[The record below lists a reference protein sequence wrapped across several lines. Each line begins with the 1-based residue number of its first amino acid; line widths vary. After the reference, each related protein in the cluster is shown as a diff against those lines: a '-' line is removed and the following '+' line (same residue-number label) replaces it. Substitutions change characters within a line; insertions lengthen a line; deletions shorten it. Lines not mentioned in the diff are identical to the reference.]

1 MLYLAL
7 ILLTHLPSVKERLAR
22 EVATALSDKLGTR
35 VEVGSVSVD
44 LFNTATIDTL
54 LIYDQQ
60 GRELLRVDRAI
71 GTVELLPLLRSKVN
85 INSLRVL
92 GAKAALYRDT
102 PASKGNWQFAVDSLM
117 PKPGAK
123 GPELNLRAL
132 LLRDMAV
139 TYDVLDQ
146 PRSDSRFDRNHIDV
160 ERLNASLVFK
170 SLEKDNLSARIRN
183 MEMRLRN
190 GMGIEELRGT
200 IESSGAGR
208 YTADIPSLEIRLGN
222 NVLLRSKVS
231 AQLSAPEN
239 KAFAVDELQS
249 QSMLTAGPYYYDIS
263 LSATYANDGSAR
275 PLYADID
282 IAGNRGEVA
291 NLRLRSALDP
301 RESVDADYSL
311 RLSRDEVEGVFSAFG
326 ATLPD
331 HPLLAQIDNIEQ
343 SGRLDINHSKII
355 YSGTTKSNLCDL
367 TADVEVRGNAVQYD
381 IRDLALRTEG
391 GSAENCT
398 LSGNLTLGPGNTISE
413 AITKATI
420 GSASY
425 GGYQLSNIDVS
436 GQIHGGDISA
446 KLIID
451 DPKIKLSANGQRTA
465 GGALDLAGQTTVMH
479 GQFATLGN
487 IEFQYKGDNLGRH
500 TTTIEADGLSA
511 TLNGNMRPSQTI
523 AAMEQQATRHLPE
536 IRPLFAHLATTM
548 QNLATIENT
557 LIPNAAEI
565 SDALH
570 ENFKLYFNNGGLLS
584 EFLQDEV
591 ELLKPIE
598 VLGYVNGSDRRTT
611 LTVSAPAFEIGGNRY
626 DLTSAYFN
634 SSADSLGGSLMTT
647 KYFGTM
653 PVRIETH
660 FAGRDDKIFS
670 EMLWRNA
677 ASRATYG
684 TLRTE
689 TQLRH
694 AAHGGIES
702 ITQVLPTTF
711 YISDTPWQVSPAI
724 IEYGKDFLRISD
736 LTVSREQQY
745 LSINTDIIDDKKD
758 LQVQLNDVEV
768 AYLLGLTNFKPV
780 EFGGKASGIIRN
792 SAADPDHRLEG
803 DLVVRDFLFNGA
815 PLGELNAS
823 AHFDIPDS
831 RLTIKAK
838 AQATSD
844 DSTLIDGLVML
855 RDKNLDFRFRSEKTN
870 LQFLNKYLGR
880 FIDDLEGTTSGD
892 FHLFGTFKYVQMEA
906 DETINYLKLRPK
918 MLGALYTAEAQPF
931 HIRPDTLDFNGFTLR
946 DTYGNQATMRGSVNH
961 HYLFSFNYD
970 LGFALNNILT
980 INWQEQPARSFW
992 GSVAA
997 TGNINLHGTT
1007 RDVNITGEV
1016 TTVGEEGSSA
1026 LFYNSN
1032 AAGGDENR
1040 DFVRFT
1046 PTPAQLAERALSQGQ
1061 ADEQPTPGGGADVN
1075 IDVKIN
1081 ATPDATL
1088 NIVTDPVTRDYMS
1101 LRGSGPLQ
1109 LNYYNKGR
1117 FQLNGLYTVNSGRYK
1132 LTIKDII
1139 QKNFDIQQG
1148 GYLRFNGTPSEADI
1162 NLKGVHRVNSVSLS
1176 DLNVGASH
1184 TNSTIGVDC
1193 ILNFT
1198 GKAAEPKVSFDID
1211 FPRANQDEATLLKR
1225 YILTEED
1232 RNMQAVYL
1240 LSIGRFYTYNY
1251 NDFSSNTGGQNQ
1263 STVAMTSLLAGTLS
1277 GQINNILQDAFRVTN
1292 WSVGTSIAAGRMG
1305 FNDMEVQGSL
1315 SGKMFNN
1322 RLLFNGNIGY
1332 RDQITTYS
1340 NNLVGDFNLQ
1350 WLLNKSGTISLKAY
1364 SETNDRYFTKSSL
1377 TTQGGGILFQKD
1389 FRKLRD
1395 FFKK

>member
-60 GRELLRVDRAI
+60 GKELLLVDRAI
-71 GTVELLPLLRSKVN
+71 GTVELLPLLRSEVN
-85 INSLRVL
+85 ISSLRVL
-92 GAKAALYRDT
+92 GAKASLYRNT
-102 PASKGNWQFAVDSLM
+102 PTSKGNWQFALDSLM

-123 GPELNLRAL
+123 GPELNLKSL
-132 LLRDMAV
+132 LLRDMAA

-146 PRSDSRFDRNHIDV
+146 PRSDSRFDKNHIDV
-160 ERLNASLVFK
+160 ERLNASLVFR

-190 GMGIEELRGT
+190 GLGIEELRGT

-208 YTADIPSLEIRLGN
+208 YTADIPSLELRLGN

-249 QSMLTAGPYYYDIS
+249 QSMLTAGLYYYDIN
-263 LSATYANDGSAR
+263 LKAKNANDGSAR
-275 PLYADID
+275 PITANID

-291 NLRLRSALDP
+291 KVRLHSALDP

-381 IRDLALRTEG
+381 IRDLALRTES

-413 AITKATI
+413 AIAKTTI

-436 GQIHGGDISA
+436 GQLRGGDITA
-446 KLIID
+446 QLTIN
-451 DPKIKLSANGQRTA
+451 DPQLKFTANGQRTA
-465 GGALDLAGQTTVMH
+465 GGHLDLTGQTAVMQGH
-479 GQFATLGN
+479 LATLGN
-487 IEFQYKGDNLGRH
+487 IDFEYKSDERGH
-500 TTTIEADGLSA
+500 HATIEGDGLYA
-511 TLNGNMRPSQTI
+511 TLNGNMQPGRAL
-523 AAMEQQATRHLPE
+523 AAVEQQVAHHLPE
-536 IRPLFAHLATTM
+536 MRPFFSRLGTVA
-548 QNLATIENT
+548 QSLATIESG
-557 LIPNAAEI
+557 LMPNVAEAYG
-565 SDALH
+565 DPH
-570 ENFKLYFNNGGLLS
+570 ENFKLKFNNDALLS
-584 EFLQDEV
+584 DLLQDEV
-591 ELLKPIE
+591 ELSKPIE
-598 VLGYVNGSDRRTT
+598 VLAYINCNDQRTT

-626 DLTSAYFN
+626 DLTSAYLN
-634 SSADSLGGSLMTT
+634 SSNDSLGGSLMTT

-670 EMLWRNA
+670 EMLWRNT
-677 ASRATYG
+677 ASRTTYG

-694 AAHGGIES
+694 AAHGGVES
-702 ITQVLPTTF
+702 VTQVLPATL
-711 YISDTPWQVSPAI
+711 YISDTPWEVSPAT
-724 IEYGKDFLRISD
+724 IEYGKDLLRIRN
-736 LTVSREQQY
+736 LTVSRGQQY
-745 LSINTDIIDDKKD
+745 LSVNTDILDDKKD

-792 SAADPDHRLEG
+792 SADDPDHKLEG

-815 PLGELNAS
+815 ALGELNAN

-838 AQATSD
+838 AQASPD

-855 RDKNLDFRFRSEKTN
+855 RDKNLDFHFQSEKTN
-870 LQFLNKYLGR
+870 LQFLNKYVGR
-880 FIDDLEGTTSGD
+880 FIDDLEGTTSGH
-892 FHLFGTFKYVQMEA
+892 FHLFGSFKYVQMEA
-906 DETINYLKLRPK
+906 DEVINYLKMRPK
-918 MLGALYTAEAQPF
+918 MLGALYTIEDQPF
-931 HIRPDTLDFNGFTLR
+931 QIRPDTLDFNGFVLR
-946 DTYGNQATMRGSVNH
+946 DTYGNKATVRGSVNH

-970 LGFALNNILT
+970 IDFALNNLLA
-980 INWQEQPARSFW
+980 INWQEQPSRSFW

-997 TGNINLHGTT
+997 DGNINLRGTT
-1007 RDVNITGEV
+1007 RDVYITGEM
-1016 TTVGEEGSSA
+1016 TAVGEEGSSA
-1026 LFYNSN
+1026 LYYNSN
-1032 AAGGDENR
+1032 AAGGNENR
-1040 DFVRFT
+1040 DFVHFT
-1046 PTPAQLAERALSQGQ
+1046 PTPAQLAEARAKSEDTKTD
-1061 ADEQPTPGGGADVN
+1061 APTGGGSVN
-1075 IDVKIN
+1075 IDLKIN

-1109 LNYYNKGR
+1109 LNYDNKGR
-1117 FQLNGLYTVNSGRYK
+1117 FQLNGLYTVNNGRYK

-1162 NLKGVHRVNSVSLS
+1162 NLKGVHRVNTVSLS
-1176 DLNVGASH
+1176 DLNVGASQ

-1340 NNLVGDFNLQ
+1340 NNIVGDFNLQ

>member
-1 MLYLAL
+1 MLYTGL

-85 INSLRVL
+85 ISSLRVL

-102 PASKGNWQFAVDSLM
+102 PTSKGNWQFAVDSLM

-160 ERLNASLVFK
+160 ERLNASLVLR
-170 SLEKDNLSARIRN
+170 SLEKDNQSVRIRN

-200 IESSGAGR
+200 IEASGNGR
-208 YTADIPSLEIRLGN
+208 YTADIPSLELRLGN
-222 NVLLRSKVS
+222 NVLLRSKIS
-231 AQLSAPEN
+231 AKLSVPEN
-239 KAFAVDELQS
+239 NAFAVEELQS
-249 QSMLTAGPYYYDIS
+249 QSMLTAGQYYYDIN
-263 LSATYANDGSAR
+263 LSATHSNDGSAR
-275 PLYADID
+275 PIFADID

-291 NLRLRSALDP
+291 KVKLHSGLDP

-311 RLSRDEVEGVFSAFG
+311 HLSRDEVEGVLSAFG
-326 ATLPD
+326 ASMPD
-331 HPLLAQIDNIEQ
+331 HPLLTLIDNIDQ
-343 SGRLDINHSKII
+343 SGHLDINHSKII

-381 IRDLALRTEG
+381 IRDLSLRTESG
-391 GSAENCT
+391 NAENCA
-398 LSGNLTLGPGNTISE
+398 LSGNLTLGPGNTISD
-413 AITKATI
+413 AIAKATI
-420 GSASY
+420 GSATY

-436 GQIHGGDISA
+436 GQIHGGDIVA
-446 KLIID
+446 Q
-451 DPKIKLSANGQRTA
+451 LSINDSQLRLTANGQRTA
-465 GGALDLAGQTTVMH
+465 GGSLDLSGQTTVMQ
-479 GQFATLGN
+479 GQLATLGN
-487 IEFQYKGDNLGRH
+487 IDFQYKSDNHGH
-500 TTTIEADGLSA
+500 HATIEGDGLSA
-511 TLNGNMRPSQTI
+511 ILNGNMLPSQTI
-523 AAMEQQATRHLPE
+523 AAVEQQVTRHLPE
-536 IRPLFAHLATTM
+536 IRPIFAHLGTARQSLTM
-548 QNLATIENT
+548 VENA
-557 LIPNAAEI
+557 LMPNATEASE
-565 SDALH
+565 APH
-570 ENFKLYFNNGGLLS
+570 ENFKFNFNNEALLS
-584 EFLQDEV
+584 DILQDEV
-591 ELLKPIE
+591 ELSKPIE
-598 VLGYVNGSDRRTT
+598 VLGYVNGSDQRST
-611 LTVSAPAFEIGGNRY
+611 LTVSAPAFAIGGNRY
-626 DLTSAYFN
+626 DLTSVYLNN
-634 SSADSLGGSLMTT
+634 SSDSLGGSLMTT

-670 EMLWRNA
+670 EMLWRNT
-677 ASRATYG
+677 ASRTTYG

-702 ITQVLPTTF
+702 VTQVLPATL
-711 YISDTPWQVSPAI
+711 YISDTPWQVSPAT
-724 IEYGKDFLRISD
+724 IEYGKNLLRISD
-736 LTVSREQQY
+736 LAVSRGQQY
-745 LSINTDIIDDKKD
+745 LRINTDIFDDKKD

-792 SAADPDHRLEG
+792 SADDPDHKLEG

-815 PLGELNAS
+815 PLGVLNAR

-838 AQATSD
+838 AQAAPD

-855 RDKNLDFRFRSEKTN
+855 RDKNLDFHFQSEKTN
-870 LQFLNKYLGR
+870 LQFLNKYVGR
-880 FIDDLEGTTSGD
+880 FIDDLEGTTTGH
-892 FHLFGTFKYVQMEA
+892 FHLFGSFKYVQMEA
-906 DETINYLKLRPK
+906 DEVINYLKLRPK

-931 HIRPDTLDFNGFTLR
+931 HIRPDTIDFNGFVLR
-946 DTYGNQATMRGSVNH
+946 DTYGNNATVQGSVNH
-961 HYLFSFNYD
+961 HYLFAFNYD
-970 LGFALNNILT
+970 LNFALNNILT
-980 INWQEQPARSFW
+980 INWQEQPSRSFW
-992 GSVAA
+992 GTVAA
-997 TGNINLHGTT
+997 DGNINLHGTT
-1007 RDVNITGEV
+1007 RDVYITGEL
-1016 TTVGEEGSSA
+1016 TAVGEEGSSA
-1026 LFYNSN
+1026 LYYNSN

-1046 PTPAQLAERALSQGQ
+1046 PTPAQLAEARAKSEDSN
-1061 ADEQPTPGGGADVN
+1061 AATPSSGGDVN
-1075 IDVKIN
+1075 IDLKIN

-1088 NIVTDPVTRDYMS
+1088 NIVTDPMTRDYMS

-1117 FQLNGLYTVNSGRYK
+1117 FQLNGLYTVNNGKYK

-1176 DLNVGASH
+1176 DLNVGASQ

>member
-1 MLYLAL
+1 MAL

-22 EVATALSDKLGTR
+22 EVASAISDKLGSR
-35 VEVGSVSVD
+35 VEVGSVSID

-54 LIYDQQ
+54 VIFDRQ
-60 GRELLRVDRAI
+60 GRELLHVDHAI
-71 GTVELLPLLRSKVN
+71 GTVELLPLLHSQVN
-85 INSLRVL
+85 ITSLRVL
-92 GAKAALYRDT
+92 GAKATLCKDS
-102 PASKGNWQFAVDSLM
+102 PGSQGNWQFALDSLM
-117 PKPGAK
+117 PKPGGR
-123 GPELNLRAL
+123 GPELNLKAL
-132 LLRDMAV
+132 LLRDVAL

-146 PRSDSRFDRNHIDV
+146 PRSLSRLDRNHIDV
-160 ERLNASLVFK
+160 ERLNANLVFK
-170 SLEKDNLSARIRN
+170 SLEKDNISARIRS
-183 MEMRLRN
+183 MEMHLRN

-200 IESSGAGR
+200 IEPAGGGH
-208 YTADIPSLEIRLGN
+208 YVADIPSLELRLGN
-222 NVLLRSKVS
+222 NVLLRSKFS
-231 AQLSAPEN
+231 SQFTAQEGSPLTVEQ
-239 KAFAVDELQS
+239 LQA
-249 QSMLTAGPYYYDIS
+249 QSMLTAGSYYYDIH
-263 LSATYANDGSAR
+263 LSAACASDGSPR
-275 PLYADID
+275 PISADID

-291 NLRLRSALDP
+291 KATLRTAFDP
-301 RESVDADYSL
+301 RESIETDYTL
-311 RLSRDEVEGVFSAFG
+311 RLSRDEVEGVLSAFG
-326 ATLPD
+326 AGMPD
-331 HPLLAQIDNIEQ
+331 HPLLALIDNIDQ
-343 SGRLDINHSKII
+343 TGHLVINHSKIL

-367 TADVEVRGNAVQYD
+367 TADIEMRGNAVQYD
-381 IRDLALRTEG
+381 IRDLALRTE
-391 GSAENCT
+391 AATADNCA
-398 LSGNLTLGPGNTISE
+398 LSGTLTLGPGNTISE
-413 AITKATI
+413 ALAKATI
-420 GSASY
+420 GSATY
-425 GGYQLSNIDVS
+425 GGYQLSNIDAG
-436 GQIHGGDISA
+436 GQLRGGDITA
-446 KLIID
+446 QLAID
-451 DPKIKLSANGQRTA
+451 DPRLKLSASGQRTA
-465 GGALDLAGQTTVMH
+465 GGAFDLSGQTTVMQGH
-479 GQFATLGN
+479 LATLGQ
-487 IEFQYKGDNLGRH
+487 IDFLWKSDTHGH
-500 TTTIEADGLSA
+500 HATVEADGLHA
-511 TLNGNMRPSQTI
+511 TLNGNMLPSQ
-523 AAMEQQATRHLPE
+523 ALASVEQQIARHLPE
-536 IRPLFAHLATTM
+536 LRSTFGNLNTVMQSLATAESIIAPGGTA
-548 QNLATIENT
+548 ATGS
-557 LIPNAAEI
+557 PR
-565 SDALH
+565 
-570 ENFKLYFNNGGLLS
+570 ENFKLSFNNNALLS
-584 EFLQDEV
+584 DFLSDDV
-591 ELLKPIE
+591 EQLKPVE
-598 VLGYVNGSDRRTT
+598 VLANISGADRRTT

-626 DLTSAYFN
+626 DLTSAYFS

-647 KYFGTM
+647 KYFGTV
-653 PVRIETH
+653 PVRIEMH
-660 FAGRDDKIFS
+660 LSGRDDKILS
-670 EMLWRNA
+670 EMLWRNTV
-677 ASRATYG
+677 SQTTYG

-689 TQLRH
+689 TRLLPSVR
-694 AAHGGIES
+694 GIDTE
-702 ITQVLPTTF
+702 THVLPATF
-711 YISDTPWQVSPAI
+711 YISDTPWQVAPATI
-724 IEYGKDFLRISD
+724 HYGSDHLRIAD
-736 LTVSREQQY
+736 LTVSRGQQY
-745 LSINTDIIDDKKD
+745 LSINTDILPDKKD

-792 SAADPDHRLEG
+792 RTSDPDRELEG
-803 DLVVRDFLFNGA
+803 DLIVRDFLFNGA
-815 PLGELNAS
+815 PLGDLTAK
-823 AHFDIPDS
+823 AHYYIPDS

-838 AQATSD
+838 AQATPL

-855 RDKNLDFRFRSEKTN
+855 RDKTLDFHFLSEKTN

-880 FIDDLEGTTSGD
+880 FIDDLEGSTTGD

-931 HIRPDTLDFNGFTLR
+931 HIRPDTLDFSGFTLR

-970 LGFALNNILT
+970 LGFDLNNILT
-980 INWQEQPARSFW
+980 INWQEQPARPFW

-1016 TTVGEEGSSA
+1016 TAVGEEGSSA
-1026 LFYNSN
+1026 LYYNSN

-1046 PTPAQLAERALSQGQ
+1046 PTPAQLAERALSQDN
-1061 ADEQPTPGGGADVN
+1061 ADEQPTPGSGADIN
-1075 IDVKIN
+1075 IDIKIN

-1389 FRKLRD
+1389 FRRLRD
-1395 FFKK
+1395 FFRK

>member
-1 MLYLAL
+1 MAL

-22 EVATALSDKLGTR
+22 EVATTLSDKLGTR

-85 INSLRVL
+85 VTSLRVL
-92 GAKAALYRDT
+92 GAKASLYRDT
-102 PASKGNWQFAVDSLM
+102 PTSQGNWQFAVDSLM

-132 LLRDMAV
+132 LLRDMAL

-146 PRSDSRFDRNHIDV
+146 PRSDSRFDRNHIDI
-160 ERLNASLVFK
+160 ERLNASLVLK
-170 SLEKDNLSARIRN
+170 SLDKDNQSARIRN

-200 IESSGAGR
+200 IEASGNGR
-208 YTADIPSLEIRLGN
+208 YTADIPSLELRLGN
-222 NVLLRSKVS
+222 NVLLRSKIS
-231 AQLSAPEN
+231 ALLSVPEN
-239 KAFAVDELQS
+239 NALAVEKLQS
-249 QSMLTAGPYYYDIS
+249 QSMLTAGQYYYDIN
-263 LSATYANDGSAR
+263 LSATHSNDGSTR
-275 PLYADID
+275 PISADIA
-282 IAGNRGEVA
+282 IAGSRGEVA
-291 NLRLRSALDP
+291 KVKLHSATNLG
-301 RESVDADYSL
+301 ESVDADFNL
-311 RLSRDEVEGVFSAFG
+311 RLSRDEVEGVLSAFG
-326 ATLPD
+326 AGLPD
-331 HPLLAQIDNIEQ
+331 YPLLTLIDNIDQ
-343 SGRLDINHSKII
+343 SGHLDINHSKIL

-367 TADVEVRGNAVQYD
+367 TADIEMRGNAVQYD
-381 IRDLALRTEG
+381 IRDLALRTETAN
-391 GSAENCT
+391 AENCN
-398 LSGNLTLGPGNTISE
+398 LSGTLTLDPGNTISE
-413 AITKATI
+413 AVAKASI
-420 GSASY
+420 GSATY
-425 GGYQLSNIDVS
+425 GGYQLSNIDAS
-436 GQIHGGDISA
+436 GQLHGGDIIAQLNINDSQL
-446 KLIID
+446 KLT
-451 DPKIKLSANGQRTA
+451 ANGQHTA
-465 GGALDLAGQTTVMH
+465 GGNIDLTGQAAVMQGRLAALGSID
-479 GQFATLGN
+479 
-487 IEFQYKGDNLGRH
+487 FQYKSDNRGH
-500 TTTIEADGLSA
+500 HATIEGEGLTA
-511 TLNGNMRPSQTI
+511 TLTGNMLPSQTI
-523 AAMEQQATRHLPE
+523 AAVEQQVTRHLPE
-536 IRPLFAHLATTM
+536 LHSTFAYLGIAMQGLTTVEKALM
-548 QNLATIENT
+548 H
-557 LIPNAAEI
+557 NAAEA
-565 SDALH
+565 SDAPH
-570 ENFKLYFNNGGLLS
+570 ENFKLNFNNKALLS
-584 EFLQDEV
+584 DILQDDV
-591 ELLKPIE
+591 ALSRPIE
-598 VLGYVNGSDRRTT
+598 VLGYVNGSNQRTT

-626 DLTSAYFN
+626 DLTSAYIN
-634 SSADSLGGSLMTT
+634 SSTDSLGGSLMTT

-670 EMLWRNA
+670 EMLWRNT
-677 ASRATYG
+677 ASRTTYG

-694 AAHGGIES
+694 ADHGGIES
-702 ITQVLPTTF
+702 VTQVLPTTL
-711 YISDTPWQVSPAI
+711 YISDTPWQVSPAT
-724 IEYGKDFLRISD
+724 IEYGKDLLRISN
-736 LTVSREQQY
+736 LAVSRGQQY
-745 LSINTDIIDDKKD
+745 LSINTDILDDKKD

-792 SAADPDHRLEG
+792 STADPDHRLEG

-815 PLGELNAS
+815 PLGILNAN
-823 AHFDIPDS
+823 AYFDIPDS

-838 AQATSD
+838 AQATPD

-855 RDKNLDFRFRSEKTN
+855 RDKNLDFHFQSEKTN
-870 LQFLNKYLGR
+870 LQFLNKYVGR
-880 FIDDLEGTTSGD
+880 FIDDLEGNTTGH
-892 FHLFGTFKYVQMEA
+892 FHLFGSFKYVQMEA
-906 DETINYLKLRPK
+906 DEVINYLKLRPK
-918 MLGALYTAEAQPF
+918 MLGALYTTEAQLF
-931 HIRPDTLDFNGFTLR
+931 HIRPDTIDFNGFVLR
-946 DTYGNQATMRGSVNH
+946 DTYGNNATVRGSVNH
-961 HYLFSFNYD
+961 HYLFNFNYNLD
-970 LGFALNNILT
+970 FDLNNLLT
-980 INWQEQPARSFW
+980 INWQEQPSRSFW

-997 TGNINLHGTT
+997 DGNLNLHGTT
-1007 RDVNITGEV
+1007 RDVFITGEL
-1016 TTVGEEGSSA
+1016 TAVGEEGSSA
-1026 LFYNSN
+1026 LYYNSN

-1046 PTPAQLAERALSQGQ
+1046 PTPAQLAEARAKNEDQH
-1061 ADEQPTPGGGADVN
+1061 ATTPSGGGDVN
-1075 IDVKIN
+1075 IDLKIN

-1101 LRGSGPLQ
+1101 LRGNGPLQ

-1176 DLNVGASH
+1176 DLNVGASQ